1 MEAIIQRGSGNSKAN
16 WETLDTL
23 EIHRKVFDQRHTKR
37 IHREGPDDLTICQDP
52 LHLIQTHNGP
62 FDIRHKGLMSVGKK
76 VPRAVQ
82 ISVASRDICIRFL
95 ANMRAR

>member
-1 MEAIIQRGSGNSKAN
+1 M
-16 WETLDTL
+16 
-23 EIHRKVFDQRHTKR
+23 

-52 LHLIQTHNGP
+52 LHLIQTHN